1 MVYNNYEMLLFR
13 SSNMGMSDYLE
24 SGVINFLLRSN
35 SNSFSA
41 PSNLSIALCSGVPQD
56 HQTGSTIP
64 EIASGLNGVSNG
76 YQRYNFGPPANS
88 DWKHVNSSG
97 YTHNLAQLSFPAC
110 TVANWG
116 TISGVAL
123 CDKSRTQTGQV
134 LFYGKL
140 ATSPEVVIGDTLRIN
155 IGDLDITLY

>member
-1 MVYNNYEMLLFR
+1 
-13 SSNMGMSDYLE
+13 MGMSDYLE

-41 PSNLSIALCSGVPQD
+41 PGNLSIALCSGVPQD

-76 YQRYNFGPPANS
+76 YKRHNFGSPANS

-97 YTHNLAQLSFPAC
+97 YTHNLAQLSFPSC
-110 TVANWG
+110 VVANWG
-116 TISGVAL
+116 AISGVAL
-123 CDKSRTQTGQV
+123 CDKSGIQTGQV

-140 ATSPEVVIGDTLRIN
+140 ATAPEVSIGDTLRIN